1 MNDNKWIWQNNNWQH
16 WDIDYAIFQK
26 QIEQVVRATAP
37 LQMLTNEL
45 SEDNKLKLSEK
56 VILNESLKSSY
67 IENEVLDRESV
78 RSSICNKLGLN
89 THLHSPKSITS
100 FVEMMFV
107 SVYDFNQLLSEKDI
121 CYWHYLLFKDKK
133 MILTPRIGEYRNSLM
148 RIISGRYGKE
158 KVHFIAPCEDE
169 YCLKKLMQD
178 FITYYNQNDGVSDYI
193 KAAIVKF
200 YFITIHPFDD
210 GNGRISR
217 LLAER
222 YLAKAEQSHLRLYSI
237 SSQFEK
243 HKQEYYDIL
252 QAVQTNTL
260 GIEKW
265 ITFFLQQVENAA
277 KESLQILQKINYST
291 KFWDKYRDIDFNSRQ
306 KKLLIRLL
314 ETDDFIEGISRKKYK
329 NLTKTTDITASR
341 DLKDL
346 VDKQILITTGGG
358 RSIKYLL
365 KDSV

>member
-1 MNDNKWIWQNNNWQH
+1 
-16 WDIDYAIFQK
+16 
-26 QIEQVVRATAP
+26 
-37 LQMLTNEL
+37 
-45 SEDNKLKLSEK
+45 
-56 VILNESLKSSY
+56 
-67 IENEVLDRESV
+67 
-78 RSSICNKLGLN
+78 
-89 THLHSPKSITS
+89 
-100 FVEMMFV
+100 
-107 SVYDFNQLLSEKDI
+107 
-121 CYWHYLLFKDKK
+121 
-133 MILTPRIGEYRNSLM
+133 
-148 RIISGRYGKE
+148 
-158 KVHFIAPCEDE
+158 
-169 YCLKKLMQD
+169 
-178 FITYYNQNDGVSDYI
+178 
-193 KAAIVKF
+193 
-200 YFITIHPFDD
+200 
-210 GNGRISR
+210 
-217 LLAER
+217 
-222 YLAKAEQSHLRLYSI
+222 LYSI

-329 NLTKTTDITASR
+329 NLTKTTNITASR